1 MIPTEYEGAVRLG
14 IATLIGLGAGV
25 EREWSG
31 HTTGP
36 DARFAGVRTFS
47 LLGLLGGV
55 CGILVARGHE
65 LMTLGFVLGGVALVV
80 SSYVMATRRPTSG
93 MDGTTEAAA
102 LTVLALSTLAG
113 VGWVMV
119 AAGAGSL
126 MVLALSEKQ
135 RLHGLV
141 RHIGD
146 AELHAAL
153 QFSVLALVVLPLLP
167 AGPLMGELAIRPR
180 ALWIV
185 VLLFSALNFAGY
197 LARHAVGPERG
208 YGIAGALGGVVSSTA
223 VTLNFARQSRSQE
236 ALGTSLARGVIAA
249 CTVLVPRV
257 LIVSA
262 VLSPAVA
269 TALAAR
275 LFPAFVIG
283 LAFVLFAWRNRADD
297 DGAGAPQ
304 AIEDVANPLRLTSAL
319 KMAIAFQVALSA
331 IAFARAEFGS
341 VGLYGTAAALG
352 LTDVDALTVSM
363 SSPSSSLQ
371 PALAARVLTFGILSN
386 TLMKLTLTVVVGR
399 KTFRR
404 AAVTGLLGLAAAT
417 AAGMAF
423 A

>member
-1 MIPTEYEGAVRLG
+1 MVPSEYEGAVRLG

-31 HTTGP
+31 HTSGP
-36 DARFAGVRTFS
+36 DARFAGVRTFT

-55 CGILVARGHE
+55 SGLLLAQGHE
-65 LMTLGFVLGGVALVV
+65 LMTLGLVLGGVALVV

-93 MDGTTEAAA
+93 IDGTTEAAA
-102 LTVLALSTLAG
+102 LTVLALATLAG
-113 VGWVMV
+113 TGWVML

-141 RHIGD
+141 RNIGD
-146 AELHAAL
+146 KELHAAL

-167 AGPLMGELAIRPR
+167 TGPVLGELAIKPR
-180 ALWIV
+180 TLWIV

-223 VTLNFARQSRSQE
+223 VTLNFSRQSQRDDE
-236 ALGTSLARGVIAA
+236 PGIPLARGVIAA

-262 VLSPAVA
+262 VLNPAVA
-269 TALAAR
+269 LALAPR
-275 LFPAFVIG
+275 LLPAFGVG
-283 LAFVLFAWRNRADD
+283 LALVLFAWRRQTSAM
-297 DGAGAPQ
+297 GSIESQPV
-304 AIEDVANPLRLTSAL
+304 EDVANPLRLTSAL

-331 IAFARAEFGS
+331 IAFVRREFGDA
-341 VGLYGTAAALG
+341 GLYGTAAALG

-386 TLMKLTLTVVVGR
+386 TLMKLTLTLVLGR
-399 KTFRR
+399 KAFRR

-417 AAGMAF
+417 AAGMVF

>member
-1 MIPTEYEGAVRLG
+1 MGPSEYEGAVRLG

-36 DARFAGVRTFS
+36 DARFAGVRTFT

-55 CGILVARGHE
+55 SGLLLAQGHE
-65 LMTLGFVLGGVALVV
+65 LMTLGFVLGGVGLVV
-80 SSYVMATRRPTSG
+80 CSYVMATRRATSG
-93 MDGTTEAAA
+93 IDGTTEAAA
-102 LTVLALSTLAG
+102 LTVLALATLAG
-113 VGWVMV
+113 TGWVML

-141 RHIGD
+141 RNIGD
-146 AELHAAL
+146 KELHAAL

-167 AGPLMGELAIRPR
+167 AGPLFGELAIKPR

-223 VTLNFARQSRSQE
+223 VTLNFSRQSQRDDE
-236 ALGTSLARGVIAA
+236 PGVPLARGVIAA

-269 TALAAR
+269 LALAPRLLPANGHTTRAHIGASWFVQSSMRRMRYRDIVSDKPSPRTSRWTCRLVCAR
-275 LFPAFVIG
+275 
-283 LAFVLFAWRNRADD
+283 
-297 DGAGAPQ
+297 
-304 AIEDVANPLRLTSAL
+304 
-319 KMAIAFQVALSA
+319 K
-331 IAFARAEFGS
+331 
-341 VGLYGTAAALG
+341 TAACPAELPPP
-352 LTDVDALTVSM
+352 TTM
-363 SSPSSSLQ
+363 TSSPSQTCASTNVA
-371 PALAARVLTFGILSN
+371 P
-386 TLMKLTLTVVVGR
+386 
-399 KTFRR
+399 
-404 AAVTGLLGLAAAT
+404 
-417 AAGMAF
+417 
-423 A
+423 

>member
-1 MIPTEYEGAVRLG
+1 MVPSEYEGGVRLA

-36 DARFAGVRTFS
+36 DARFAGVRTFT
-47 LLGLLGGV
+47 LLGVLGGVAGLLG
-55 CGILVARGHE
+55 AQGHE

-80 SSYVMATRRPTSG
+80 CAYVMATRRLTSG
-93 MDGTTEAAA
+93 IDGTTEAAA
-102 LTVLALSTLAG
+102 LTVLALATLAG
-113 VGWVMV
+113 MGWVTV

-141 RHIGD
+141 RNIGD
-146 AELHAAL
+146 TELHAAL

-167 AGPLMGELAIRPR
+167 AGPLLGELAIRPR

-197 LARHAVGPERG
+197 LARHAVGPQRG

-223 VTLNFARQSRSQE
+223 VTLNFTRQSRAE
-236 ALGTSLARGVIAA
+236 EGLGIPLARGVIAA

-262 VLSPAVA
+262 FLSPAVA
-269 TALAAR
+269 MALAPR
-275 LFPAFVIG
+275 LLPAFVLG
-283 LAFVLFAWRNRADD
+283 LAFVLFAWRQHTGDNTA
-297 DGAGAPQ
+297 AGSPAV
-304 AIEDVANPLRLTSAL
+304 EEVANPLRLTSAL
-319 KMAIAFQVALSA
+319 KMAIAFQIALSA
-331 IAFARAEFGS
+331 IAFVRGAFGS
-341 VGLYGTAAALG
+341 AGLYGTAAALG

-386 TLMKLTLTVVVGR
+386 TLMKLTLTVVLGR
-399 KTFRR
+399 KAFRR
-404 AAVTGLLGLAAAT
+404 AAVTGLLGLAVAT
-417 AAGMAF
+417 AAGIVF

>member
-1 MIPTEYEGAVRLG
+1 MV
-14 IATLIGLGAGV
+14 
-25 EREWSG
+25 
-31 HTTGP
+31 GP
-36 DARFAGVRTFS
+36 YDGSDARFAGVRTFT

-55 CGILVARGHE
+55 SGLLLAQGHE
-65 LMTLGFVLGGVALVV
+65 LMTLGFVLGGVGLVV
-80 SSYVMATRRPTSG
+80 CSYVMATRRPTSG
-93 MDGTTEAAA
+93 IDGTTEAAA
-102 LTVLALSTLAG
+102 LTVLALATLAG
-113 VGWVMV
+113 TGWVML

-141 RHIGD
+141 RNIGD
-146 AELHAAL
+146 KELHAAL

-167 AGPLMGELAIRPR
+167 AGPLFGELAIKPR

-223 VTLNFARQSRSQE
+223 VTLNFSRQSQRDDE
-236 ALGTSLARGVIAA
+236 PGVPLARGVIAA

-269 TALAAR
+269 LALAPR
-275 LFPAFVIG
+275 LLPAFGVG
-283 LAFVLFAWRNRADD
+283 LALVLFAWRPRS
-297 DGAGAPQ
+297 GEKGSIESQPV
-304 AIEDVANPLRLTSAL
+304 EDVANPLRLTSAL
-319 KMAIAFQVALSA
+319 KMAIAFQIALSA
-331 IAFARAEFGS
+331 IAFVRREFGD

-386 TLMKLTLTVVVGR
+386 TLMKLTLTLVLGR
-399 KTFRR
+399 KAFRR

-417 AAGMAF
+417 AAGMVF